1 MFGSEGGVGR
11 IYIYEYIPYTYI
23 YIYTYTY
30 IFLVMFFLVETHGD
44 A

>member
-11 IYIYEYIPYTYI
+11 IYMSIYHIHI

-30 IFLVMFFLVETHGD
+30 IFLVMFFLVEKHGD